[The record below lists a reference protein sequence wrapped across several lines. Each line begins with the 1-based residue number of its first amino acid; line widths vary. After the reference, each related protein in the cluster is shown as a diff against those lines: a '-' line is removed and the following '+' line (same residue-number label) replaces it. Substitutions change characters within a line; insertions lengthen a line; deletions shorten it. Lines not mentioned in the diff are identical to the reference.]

1 MKRIIRTF
9 IMVFTVIFL
18 TEAAFAESNVQELQA
33 QLEKLMRQMEEMETT
48 MKAQKTQIEALQNQ
62 LREFQAKGAPPA
74 APAPA
79 EVKTTSKYKVDF
91 YGQVKMDAVYDTNN
105 LGKDEY
111 ITYIP
116 KDADGEDK
124 TTFNIRDTRL
134 GIAIDGP
141 SLGGWKARGRLETD
155 FYGDID
161 NSNGGLRIRLSY
173 IDFIKGDTLIRIG
186 QDWNKIAGMNPTNI
200 DFAIMGYNGN
210 LWNRVPQLTVEQKL
224 GSGIEG
230 LLTIYRYRWKDDKED
245 KLHTQLHLPWIGTKI
260 AYSGRLFDREK
271 DTYLALGAAIRN
283 GEVNNNNVTPYVVAL
298 EWQVPYKIF
307 ELRGEG
313 YVGQGLGSEYFHKG
327 GAFNSTGEEIQTKG
341 GFIQLGM
348 KPFKD
353 LQVTLG
359 YGIDDPDNGDIIGS
373 EFYRQSKYTFGNVYY
388 QLMKDIT
395 AAFQAVYLETD
406 WINGSKYGARYQT
419 SLIYKW

>member
-1 MKRIIRTF
+1 MKKIIRTF
-9 IMVFTVIFL
+9 MMVFMVIFL
-18 TEAAFAESNVQELQA
+18 TEAAFAESTVQELQA
-33 QLEKLMRQMEEMETT
+33 QLEKVIRQMEEMEAT
-48 MKAQKTQIEALQNQ
+48 MKSQKAQIEAFQNQ
-62 LREFQAKGAPPA
+62 IRELQAKGVPPA
-74 APAPA
+74 APA

-91 YGQVKMDAVYDTNN
+91 YGQVKMDAAYDTSN

-111 ITYIP
+111 ITYVP
-116 KDADGEDK
+116 KDADGEDR
-124 TTFNIRDTRL
+124 TTFNIRDTRF

-141 SLGGWKARGRLETD
+141 SLGGWKTRGRFETD

-186 QDWNKIAGMNPTNI
+186 QDWNKIASMNPTNI

-230 LLTIYRYRWKDDKED
+230 LLTIYRYRWKDDKEGN
-245 KLHTQLHLPWIGTKI
+245 LHAQLHLPWIGTKI

-271 DTYLALGAAIRN
+271 NTYLALGAAIRN

-298 EWQVPYKIF
+298 EWKVPYNIF

-313 YVGQGLGSEYFHKG
+313 YVGQGIGSEYFHKG
-327 GAFNSTGEEIQTKG
+327 GAFNSTGKEIQTKG
-341 GFIQLGM
+341 CFVQLGISPL
-348 KPFKD
+348 KNI
-353 LQVTLG
+353 QVTFG
-359 YGIDDPDNGDIIGS
+359 YGIDDPDNGDVGS

-395 AAFQAVYLETD
+395 AAFQTVYLETD

-419 SLIYKW
+419 SLIYQW